1 MATKL
6 ASYHIPRAPGQ
17 NRSGWMMAVVL
28 NGVVDFTGGKYGR
41 HSILADNPKR
51 VNAHWVGYVRHSR
64 PTACPQRI
72 SITAWQAVMG
82 DNA

>member
-17 NRSGWMMAVVL
+17 NRSGWMMAVVE

-41 HSILADNPKR
+41 HSILADNLKR
-51 VNAHWVGYVRHSR
+51 VNAH
-64 PTACPQRI
+64 
-72 SITAWQAVMG
+72 QAQARRRKHIMAPSCT
-82 DNA
+82 N